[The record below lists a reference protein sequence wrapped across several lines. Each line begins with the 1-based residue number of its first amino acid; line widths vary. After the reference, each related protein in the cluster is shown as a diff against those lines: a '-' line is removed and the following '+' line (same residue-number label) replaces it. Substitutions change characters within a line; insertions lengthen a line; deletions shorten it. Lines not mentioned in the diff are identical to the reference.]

1 MGGEFEY
8 TVPYTGNY
16 QITLSGSQGSAYSD
30 SSGGYGYTLTK
41 NVRLNCGDVLK
52 FSVPKKPTG
61 TSTNGSVLS
70 VAGGNAAR
78 YWLNDSLQLLAGSGS
93 GYVNNN
99 IAPNGILSVKTL
111 GGEGNSVGV
120 SKTYNVHWHSGNG
133 KSGAT
138 HSNSFPTMYSTSNPG
153 GCYRDGGHTHD
164 ATSECPKHHEHE
176 SACYSSCG
184 CTSGNTGNGAGSPC
198 SVCCHSGGHSNPC
211 THRELTHCTHSL
223 NTFDCGA
230 YTNTWVIGCG
240 YQHGQI
246 VGISNGACAPGS
258 CWGECDTQV
267 VGNRGDAKFTV
278 KLLEQSNLYYNRKT
292 APAYWDGVK
301 CNLVIK
307 DSVVVWFKRP

>member
-1 MGGEFEY
+1 M
-8 TVPYTGNY
+8 
-16 QITLSGSQGSAYSD
+16 
-30 SSGGYGYTLTK
+30 
-41 NVRLNCGDVLK
+41 K

-164 ATSECPKHHEHE
+164 ATSKCPKHHGHE